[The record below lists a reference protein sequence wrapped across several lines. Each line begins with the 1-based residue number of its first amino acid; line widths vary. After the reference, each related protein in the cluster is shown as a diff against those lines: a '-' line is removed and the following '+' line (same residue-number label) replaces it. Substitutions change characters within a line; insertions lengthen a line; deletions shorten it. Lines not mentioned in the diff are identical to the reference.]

1 MRTVEKALRLL
12 DLFDEAH
19 PALGLSALARRA
31 DLDKATVLRMLTDMA
46 AVGLV
51 EQDPISRD
59 WRLGAGL
66 LRLARLREAVFPV
79 GAVLNPILA
88 HLAEVTGETAH
99 ASLRAGRDLATVGV
113 VESARS
119 ARVHVE
125 PGLILPLHATASGH
139 AYTAFARPD
148 VLDDV
153 LSRDLPALTPATPR
167 APAAL
172 RRAIEQARAQGYAHA
187 DQTLESEVSGLAVP
201 LFGADGH
208 AIGALAVA
216 TPTARLTGDLRTR
229 ILAALAPAARQA
241 TLGLGGRPPDHHRIA
256 A

>member
-12 DLFDEAH
+12 DLFDEGC
-19 PALGLSALARRA
+19 PAMGLSALARRA

-51 EQDPISRD
+51 EQDPIGRD

-88 HLAEVTGETAH
+88 HLAETTGETAH

-119 ARVHVE
+119 TRVHVE
-125 PGLILPLHATASGH
+125 PGLILPIHATASGV
-139 AYTAFARPD
+139 AYLAFARAEALD
-148 VLDDV
+148 EVLG
-153 LSRDLPALTPATPR
+153 RDLPALTPATPR
-167 APAAL
+167 AAPAL
-172 RRAIEQARAQGYAHA
+172 RAAVDRARAQGFAHA

-201 LFGADGH
+201 LFGADGF
-208 AIGALAVA
+208 ATGALAVA
-216 TPTARLTGDLRTR
+216 TPTTRLTADLRAR
-229 ILAALAPAARQA
+229 ILAALAPAARRA
-241 TLGLGGRPPDHHRIA
+241 TLGLGGRCPDHHRIA